1 MTLPPKL
8 SFDPPLLNSA
18 TPWATDIEDL
28 IAIASSPS
36 TGAVTTR
43 TSLINGFDHQHDNH
57 QYLFFDP
64 ASTVPGKG
72 TSSTSTV
79 PACNKHDDT
88 ASLNN
93 LGYSPIPLD
102 GYLGFLTQI
111 AQRLPQLRKTFIVS
125 VTGSPQDIQES
136 YARIEK
142 AAASLP
148 FPLAMEINLSCPNIP
163 GAPPPAYDGTALESY
178 LALLP
183 KKPTLPIGI
192 KTPPYT
198 HHGQFSTLI
207 AALAKAPS
215 SLSFITATNTLG
227 SCLILEEHAT
237 GSLSPQLPNLG
248 VGGMAGPP
256 LHPLALGNVSTLR
269 KLLDQVLEL
278 SHIRIIGVG
287 GVRDGA
293 GYRRMRAVGAY
304 AVAVGTGLGS
314 IYWHTQEEEEK
325 EPECCYDSSVISP
338 SDLSWLSDVTLLVED
353 PDGSKSADL
362 VALEITYDVDY
373 ETPISF
379 PLHDACIHELRQIVA
394 PKTLDLE
401 ALYTVFQSLFED
413 DGLHDCLNIDY
424 GGAEAFMMQYWVV
437 DRGAE
442 EFVTSPISTAE
453 LRRWYA
459 SVMGILPGR
468 GVEEPVIQLG
478 PDSKRDPFSGMPSE
492 LLLHMMEYMSM
503 AEACSWREASRS
515 VARLV
520 VGRSFWESKF
530 HQDMPW
536 AYDFIEPTQPLD
548 WEAFYKAVYRAACTK
563 GAHKHRTLANRR
575 RIWGIFSQI
584 LSRYEAAE
592 ASIHKARAQP
602 PPTFA
607 DAARTPPF
615 PSTFDP
621 ETTSSRDL
629 VFIRDFDDLESCQHK
644 LVFTWDD
651 IGILRNV
658 DVSYKPGVVTPY
670 HTNKDRVLFPSNG
683 WPTGFLVT
691 TGRPEGTMFENCIFD
706 IVCYFSNDQPER
718 LQYMEGVDHD
728 VHARQGHFI
737 VGLTVF
743 KNSSGIVV
751 GLGLIEQPVSKVADV
766 MGQRVLTE
774 HVP

>member
-43 TSLINGFDHQHDNH
+43 TSLLNGFDHQHDNH

-64 ASTVPGKG
+64 ASTIPGKG

-79 PACNKHDDT
+79 PAGNKHDDT

-93 LGYSPIPLD
+93 LGYSPIPLN

-142 AAASLP
+142 AAAGLP

-269 KLLDQVLEL
+269 KLLDQVPEL

-287 GVRDGA
+287 G
-293 GYRRMRAVGAY
+293 
-304 AVAVGTGLGS
+304 
-314 IYWHTQEEEEK
+314 EEEEK

-353 PDGSKSADL
+353 PDGSSVHFTNRATYTDYGGFDCEPAHGEPHYSL
-362 VALEITYDVDY
+362 RAYDVDY

-379 PLHDACIHELRQIVA
+379 PVHDACIHELRRILA
-394 PKTLDLE
+394 PNILDLE

-413 DGLHDCLNIDY
+413 DGLHDCLNLDY

-453 LRRWYA
+453 SRRWYT
-459 SVMGILPGR
+459 SVMDILPEQ
-468 GVEEPVIQLG
+468 GVKEPMIQPG
-478 PDSKRDPFSGMPSE
+478 TDPSSDPFSGIPSE
-492 LLLHMMEYMSM
+492 LLLHMMRYMSM
-503 AEACSWREASRS
+503 AEACNWREASRTVS
-515 VARLV
+515 RLV
-520 VGRSFWESKF
+520 VGRSFWQAKF

-536 AYDFIEPTQPLD
+536 AYDFVDPAQPLD
-548 WEAFYKAVYRAACTK
+548 WQAFYKSVYRAAYTK
-563 GAHKHRTLANRR
+563 GVHKNRPLANRR

-584 LSRYEAAE
+584 LPMYEEAE
-592 ASIHKARAQP
+592 ALIEKRRAQP

-607 DAARTPPF
+607 DAVRTPPF
-615 PSTFDP
+615 PSTVDP

-629 VFIRDFDDLESCQHK
+629 VLIRSFDDLENCQHK

-651 IGILRNV
+651 VGILRNV
-658 DVSYKPGVVTPY
+658 DVSYKPGIVTPY
-670 HTNKDRVLFPSNG
+670 HTNKDRVLFPSKG
-683 WPTGFLVT
+683 WPTGFLIT
-691 TGRPEGTMFENCIFD
+691 RGGRPEGTMFEYCIFD
-706 IVCYFSNDQPER
+706 VICYFSNAQPER
-718 LQYMEGVDHD
+718 LQYMEGVNHD
-728 VHARQGHFI
+728 VHARPGHFI

-751 GLGLIEQPVSKVADV
+751 GLGLIEQPVSKVAAV
-766 MGQRVLTE
+766 MGRRVLTE